1 MAVSSPLFL
10 APCCLFLFCSLRLF
24 ASLIRSACNVLAAF
38 APKSI
43 MPNMPNMSTMRKTL
57 SCANRSV
64 NVLSVYADE
73 RERYAYDDP
82 ANYYQK

>member
-1 MAVSSPLFL
+1 VSLLRFGCALLSVS
-10 APCCLFLFCSLRLF
+10 FLFAFSLF